1 MRKNMICAGDKK
13 DPEVLTKVS
22 PRAKAAIENNIRTM
36 PFALFLLVN
45 IKIASIAY
53 AITIRVN
60 YLQSTVE
67 PSFDFQV

>member
-1 MRKNMICAGDKK
+1 MICAGDKK
-13 DPEVLTKVS
+13 DPEVLTNVS

-45 IKIASIAY
+45 IQIASIAY
-53 AITIRVN
+53 TIIIRVN